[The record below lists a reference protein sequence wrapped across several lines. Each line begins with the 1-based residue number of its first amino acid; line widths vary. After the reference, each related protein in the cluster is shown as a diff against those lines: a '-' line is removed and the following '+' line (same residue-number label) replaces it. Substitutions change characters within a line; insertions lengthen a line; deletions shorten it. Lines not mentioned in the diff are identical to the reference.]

1 MTTVETFDFLADVVL
16 IAHFAIVLF
25 VVGGLAII
33 IIGNH
38 LRWSWVNMLWFRI
51 SHLATIGIV
60 VAESWLGIACP
71 LTTLENWLRTK
82 AGQTSYNDSFIA
94 HFLQRLIFYN
104 APEWIFIV
112 AYTIFGLCVF
122 VAWWRF
128 PPKP

>member
-122 VAWWRF
+122 AAWWRF
-128 PPKP
+128 PPKL